1 MRCCGKRVLV
11 AAFGQAL
18 IKHGRWT
25 NSFAD
30 SAAKIVPAIDTL
42 GKCSSRSST
51 AAVARRARGRTGCG
65 AAATVSRSEDA
76 FASGGAERV
85 AELLAGESAGEGAV
99 FYNRVGAINRD
110 LSVLM
115 ANVLAEER
123 VRERLAGKKRKKR
136 PIPPTSRP
144 SLADGT
150 LRSSR
155 ASRADDVT
163 QSGAAKSS
171 KGWGVRVFA
180 KVALLGRLSR
190 RCWGGGVGRDSN
202 NEDQQEEPREDEDGL
217 LVLDAFAASGVRALR
232 YLTEVPG
239 VQRVVAN
246 DYDEAA
252 ISTIRQAAV
261 QCGVGSKLEV
271 HRGDALDTL
280 YSARAGGLGTYD
292 LIDVDPFGCAAGF
305 LDASV
310 QAVTDGGLLCITSTD
325 MPVLSGA
332 QPEVAWARYGS
343 VPTRSGYHHEMSL
356 RILLHA
362 VNTAAGRH
370 RRSIHPVLSVAI
382 DHYVRVFVR
391 VSRSPKAALAAAQE
405 STSYVLQSESCPSFF
420 LRPVLSQKQKP
431 PHKKTERSR
440 GARRLGEST
449 DPPTALPAGAPS
461 ESSNEQELERGTSGT
476 GLGAGTH
483 QSLPQGLG
491 CVCPE
496 TGAGLMAGGPIW
508 SGPLHDE
515 SWVTKAIA
523 IASVGEKP
531 FGCGDGAGSRVATPR
546 PRLAARVRAES
557 LLRAVSRELPDVPL
571 FYNLRDMFAT
581 LGLKK
586 HPRREQ
592 VMGALEAAGYRTS
605 GMHKEPLAVKTNAPD
620 AAVWD
625 VLRCWARDN
634 PQPPPVREAG
644 VAILRRGMQSIED
657 ADFDARPAGPEGS
670 RRGGVARGGGGFLHA
685 HNPEQDWGPLARHS
699 VMARVDD
706 EQDRVE
712 EPPVVSSSQ
721 Q

>member
-1 MRCCGKRVLV
+1 MRCCGKSALV

-18 IKHGRWT
+18 LKQSRWT

-30 SAAKIVPAIDTL
+30 NAAKMVPAIDTL
-42 GKCSSRSST
+42 SKCSFPQSKST
-51 AAVARRARGRTGCG
+51 GAVARRARGRTACW
-65 AAATVSRSEDA
+65 AVATVGCSEEA
-76 FASGGAERV
+76 FATGGAERV
-85 AELLAGESAGEGAV
+85 AELLAGESADEGAV

-136 PIPPTSRP
+136 QIPPTSRP
-144 SLADGT
+144 SSADGT
-150 LRSSR
+150 LRSR
-155 ASRADDVT
+155 ASLVDDVT
-163 QSGAAKSS
+163 QGGTAS
-171 KGWGVRVFA
+171 KGWGVWLFA
-180 KVALLGRLSR
+180 KGALGRLSR
-190 RCWGGGVGRDSN
+190 GCWGGGVERVSN
-202 NEDQQEEPREDEDGL
+202 NEDQQEAPREDEDGIL
-217 LVLDAFAASGVRALR
+217 ILDAFAASGVRALR

-252 ISTIRQAAV
+252 INTIRQAAV

-310 QAVTDGGLLCITSTD
+310 QAVTDGGLLCVTSTD

-362 VNTAAGRH
+362 INTAAGRH
-370 RRSIHPVLSVAI
+370 RRSVQPVLSVAI

-420 LRPVLSQKQKP
+420 LRPILSPKQQS

-440 GARRLGEST
+440 EARRLREST
-449 DPPTALPAGAPS
+449 DPSTALPAGALLAS
-461 ESSNEQELERGTSGT
+461 KEQEFERGTSGT
-476 GLGAGTH
+476 GLGAGTP

-491 CVCPE
+491 GVCPE

-515 SWVTKAIA
+515 SWVARAIA
-523 IASVGEKP
+523 IASEGEKS
-531 FGCGDGAGSRVATPR
+531 FGGDGADSRVAAPR
-546 PRLAARVRAES
+546 PRLAARARAES
-557 LLRAVSRELPDVPL
+557 LLRAVSRELLDVPL

-605 GMHKEPLAVKTNAPD
+605 GMHKEPLAVKTDAPD

-644 VAILRRGMQSIED
+644 VAILRRGMQSIGD
-657 ADFDARPAGPEGS
+657 ADFDARRAGPEGS
-670 RRGGVARGGGGFLHA
+670 RREGVARGGGGFLHA

-706 EQDRVE
+706 EQDGVE
-712 EPPVVSSSQ
+712 ETPVALTS
-721 Q
+721 

>member
-1 MRCCGKRVLV
+1 MRCCGKRALV

-18 IKHGRWT
+18 LKHGRWT

-42 GKCSSRSST
+42 SKCSSRQSKST
-51 AAVARRARGRTGCG
+51 AAVARRASRGRTGCW
-65 AAATVSRSEDA
+65 AAATAVGCSEET
-76 FASGGAERV
+76 FATGGAERV

-123 VRERLAGKKRKKR
+123 VRERLAGKKRKR
-136 PIPPTSRP
+136 RQIPPTSRP
-144 SLADGT
+144 SPADGT
-150 LRSSR
+150 LRSRSSL
-155 ASRADDVT
+155 AHGMAH
-163 QSGAAKSS
+163 SGEARSS
-171 KGWGVRVFA
+171 KVWGVRAFVKGA
-180 KVALLGRLSR
+180 LGRLSR
-190 RCWGGGVGRDSN
+190 GCWGGGVARVSN
-202 NEDQQEEPREDEDGL
+202 NEDQQDEPREDEDGL
-217 LVLDAFAASGVRALR
+217 LILDAFAASGVRALR

-252 ISTIRQAAV
+252 INTIRQAAV

-292 LIDVDPFGCAAGF
+292 LIDIDPFGCAAGF

-310 QAVTDGGLLCITSTD
+310 QAVTDGGLLCVTSTD

-332 QPEVAWARYGS
+332 QPEVAWTRYGS

-362 VNTAAGRH
+362 INTAAGRQ
-370 RRSIHPVLSVAI
+370 RRSIQPVLSVAI

-420 LRPVLSQKQKP
+420 LRPVLSPKQQS

-440 GARRLGEST
+440 KARRLSDST
-449 DPPTALPAGAPS
+449 DPSTALPAGAPP
-461 ESSNEQELERGTSGT
+461 ESKEQELERGTSGT
-476 GLGAGTH
+476 GLGVDTQ

-491 CVCPE
+491 GVCPE

-515 SWVTKAIA
+515 SWVTRAIA
-523 IASVGEKP
+523 IASDGEKSL
-531 FGCGDGAGSRVATPR
+531 GGDGADSRVAVPR
-546 PRLAARVRAES
+546 PRLAARARAES
-557 LLRAVSRELPDVPL
+557 LLRAVSRELLDVPL

-644 VAILRRGMQSIED
+644 VAILRREMQSIGD
-657 ADFDARPAGPEGS
+657 ADFDARRAGPGGS
-670 RRGGVARGGGGFLHA
+670 RREGVARGGGGFLHA

-706 EQDRVE
+706 EQDGVE
-712 EPPVVSSSQ
+712 ETPVVLSSQ
-721 Q
+721 